1 MAKLRVT
8 IIDEVRN
15 RRLKVDLP
23 DDAAMEKLL
32 PALAKKLG
40 LPTTDSG
47 GQTIAYQLTH
57 EATEQVLSRE
67 QTLASFGVREGDVL
81 RLATVR
87 EEAPVVPWLA
97 EEEAIPLR
105 QKVAVWVWVGIVVIA
120 LLAVAALA
128 FWDDIWPGLKP
139 TPTVVAEVTT
149 PPATST
155 ATPRPTATPVTPT
168 DTPALAEPT
177 PTTTSLPGMEMIPL
191 ANLATSIPWLPLDEN
206 AVPGVYYYGFNVA
219 KPPFDNRLVRQAFAL
234 TVERQMI
241 ANLANSLGS
250 TQARPATTFT
260 PPDVLGRD
268 LYEQVGLPFDPA
280 KARELLAE
288 AGYPNGEGFPQVT
301 LVFNYKEAHEAIA
314 SAVVAMWRDHLG
326 VNVGLESVDDW
337 DAYLE
342 RLDTDAPAI
351 FRFGWA
357 ADYNDPDNFLVPSF
371 HSDGDNNRTHFA
383 NAEFNNLVEQAAVAA
398 NDPARR
404 QVLYIQAERI
414 LCEQEAAI
422 IPIYHSYYKEQ

>member
-8 IIDEVRN
+8 IIDEVRD

-40 LPTTDSG
+40 LPPAD
-47 GQTIAYQLTH
+47 YRLTH
-57 EATEQVLSRE
+57 EATGRALGGD
-67 QTLASFGVREGDVL
+67 QTLASFGVGEGETL
-81 RLATVR
+81 RLAAAR
-87 EEAPVVPWLA
+87 EEAPVVLWPAA
-97 EEEAIPLR
+97 EEEAVPLW
-105 QKVAVWVWVGIVVIA
+105 QKVPVWVWVGIGGVV
-120 LLAVAALA
+120 LLAVAVLA
-128 FWDDIWPGLKP
+128 FLVGRGAKPVP
-139 TPTVVAEVTT
+139 TPIVVAEVIT
-149 PPATST
+149 PAATST

-234 TVERQMI
+234 AVDRQAI
-241 ANLANSLGS
+241 ASLANGLGF

-280 KARELLAE
+280 RARELLAE

-314 SAVVAMWRDHLG
+314 SAVVTMWRDHLG

-357 ADYNDPDNFLVPSF
+357 ADYNDPDNFLVPVF
-371 HSDGDNNRTHFA
+371 HSTGDSNRTHFA
-383 NAEFNNLVEQAAVAA
+383 NAEFNRLVEQASAAA
-398 NDPARR
+398 NDPAKR